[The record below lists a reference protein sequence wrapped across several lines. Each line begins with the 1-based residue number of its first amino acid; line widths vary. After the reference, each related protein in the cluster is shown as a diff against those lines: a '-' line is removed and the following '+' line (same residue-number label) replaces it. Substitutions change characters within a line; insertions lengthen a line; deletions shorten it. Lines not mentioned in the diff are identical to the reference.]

1 MPNKEGGYGG
11 YQRKPDRQRQVRA
24 PGSSGGVRRVPP
36 RRRRPQPDAPQ
47 PGRAERQQRPAA
59 RPPRPTT
66 AAAGLPRPLC
76 AAHRRRG

>member
-24 PGSSGGVRRVPP
+24 PGSRGGVRRVPP
-36 RRRRPQPDAPQ
+36 GGAAPSQ
-47 PGRAERQQRPAA
+47 TPRSPAGQNA
-59 RPPRPTT
+59 AAAGSPPAPPTT

>member
-36 RRRRPQPDAPQ
+36 GGAAPSQTPRSPAGQSGSRSRQPA
-47 PGRAERQQRPAA
+47 RPAQQ
-59 RPPRPTT
+59 PPR
-66 AAAGLPRPLC
+66 
-76 AAHRRRG
+76 

>member
-36 RRRRPQPDAPQ
+36 GGAAPSQ
-47 PGRAERQQRPAA
+47 T
-59 RPPRPTT
+59 PRSQLYGSPVNSRSDRTSGSSNN
-66 AAAGLPRPLC
+66 AIYRLNPSMIAMGC
-76 AAHRRRG
+76 